1 MALLEDLDEYLY
13 HLDRMLVALA
23 QAGVFEEVEG
33 VMVGAFTDM
42 RDNTKAFGQAV
53 DNPFGRTARDIIE
66 EHVVG
71 SGCAVE
77 WDVPVGHG
85 AQRASGAG

>member
-1 MALLEDLDEYLY
+1 
-13 HLDRMLVALA
+13 
-23 QAGVFEEVEG
+23 
-33 VMVGAFTDM
+33 M

-71 SGCAVE
+71 SGMPCGMERAGRT
-77 WDVPVGHG
+77 WH
-85 AQRASGAG
+85 AQRALGAWLSVALKVRQGKG